1 MCATSFRWERVALV
15 DALSEFRHTG
25 VVKSDR
31 AHDSESRDVDTSPGP
46 VVVPALGL
54 GQEGGTRAEVVRIL
68 LERGPVSASEVGK
81 ELAIS
86 AAGVRRHLDALIE
99 QGEAAVAPA
108 GARRPGPGR
117 PAKRFQLTEAARA
130 KLTHT
135 YDDLAGS
142 ALRALRRIGG
152 DDAVAALA
160 RERVTDILRAAQDVP
175 AGLGEDERLE
185 LIAENIAEALTE
197 AGHVANV
204 RAVGRGVQI
213 CQHHCPIS
221 HVAGEFPEL
230 CEAEHAAFQDLL
242 GTHIQQ
248 LATIANGDSVCTTHV
263 PLGVPSA
270 RAPDD
275 GDASPPDPAAQSSS
289 TTRRDS
295 APGGSRLRKE
305 LA

>member
-1 MCATSFRWERVALV
+1 M
-15 DALSEFRHTG
+15 DALSLFRHTG
-25 VVKSDR
+25 VVKSER
-31 AHDSESRDVDTSPGP
+31 GQGSGARDAETSPGP
-46 VVVPALGL
+46 VVVPALGV

-68 LERGPVSASEVGK
+68 LERGPISASEVGK

-160 RERVTDILRAAQDVP
+160 RERVADILRAAQDVP
-175 AGLGEDERLE
+175 AGLDEDARLE
-185 LIAENIAEALTE
+185 AIAENIAAALTE

-270 RAPDD
+270 RAPD
-275 GDASPPDPAAQSSS
+275 GDASPPDPAAQGSS